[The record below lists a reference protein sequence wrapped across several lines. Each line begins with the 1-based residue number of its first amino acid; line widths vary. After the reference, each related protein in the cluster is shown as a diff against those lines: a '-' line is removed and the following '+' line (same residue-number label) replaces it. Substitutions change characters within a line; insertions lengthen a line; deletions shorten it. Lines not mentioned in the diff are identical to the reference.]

1 MRKSTILVF
10 VILAGLIVGIGV
22 MLQSSDGGFT
32 RWLQSLHGTPR
43 H

>member
-1 MRKSTILVF
+1 MLVF
-10 VILAGLIVGIGV
+10 VILAALIVAIGV
-22 MLQSSDGGFT
+22 TLQSSDGGFT